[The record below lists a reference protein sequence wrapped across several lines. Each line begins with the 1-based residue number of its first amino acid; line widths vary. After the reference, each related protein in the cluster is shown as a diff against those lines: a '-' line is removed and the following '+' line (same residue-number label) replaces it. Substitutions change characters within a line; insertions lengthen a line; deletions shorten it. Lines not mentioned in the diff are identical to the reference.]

1 MSDAGLPGDWIV
13 NYIVPG
19 PFPMD
24 EVACAIEATRQRPNG
39 YTELKIFT
47 FHARRRSGQPYLE
60 LLQTFAEPEYASLLR
75 RRHRDI
81 TFYYTAQQTFR
92 RRLVAKVLA
101 GGDEIYQL
109 LLGPVVDDE
118 ELRLQLRSPKYNPAK
133 SAKSKAELAR
143 KRMNDFRQARSEQAR
158 EGVTLTDEPETN
170 RGIRAQ
176 SANHRRRDNEDR
188 QRSRRNPLQAAMAEF
203 AISPTRR
210 GT

>member
-1 MSDAGLPGDWIV
+1 MDWTV

-24 EVACAIEATRQRPNG
+24 EIHCAVEATRQRPNG

-47 FHARRRSGQPYLE
+47 FRGRRNGRLNWYLE

-75 RRHRDI
+75 RRHRDV
-81 TFYYTAQQTFR
+81 TFYYEAQQRFR

-118 ELRLQLRSPKYNPAK
+118 ELRLKLRSPKYNPTRTAT
-133 SAKSKAELAR
+133 SKANLAR

-158 EGVTLTDEPETN
+158 EGVTVADGPETN

-176 SANHRRRDNEDR
+176 SANIRRRDNQDR
-188 QRSRRNPLQAAMAEF
+188 QRSRRSPQQAAMEAF
-203 AISPTRR
+203 APSPTRR
-210 GT
+210 GL